1 MSNCLDNRKPV
12 TQAQVQSVVLRSLSL
27 SRQISITI
35 NDIGSDIVERQTIMM
50 IRELKAGKY
59 LLYETFNLFFYC
71 MQLYNHF
78 LLF

>member
-59 LLYETFNLFFYC
+59 YYIFNLFL
-71 MQLYNHF
+71 LYAT
-78 LLF
+78 L